1 MHTYFADKSNF
12 KKPGLHRSN
21 IIKMKFEI
29 NGYIASTS
37 LTYRPNRL
45 FAQWSICTMAA
56 TMPNC
61 SNLYGPYH
69 TV

>member
-1 MHTYFADKSNF
+1 
-12 KKPGLHRSN
+12 
-21 IIKMKFEI
+21 MKFEM

-56 TMPNC
+56 TMPKY

-69 TV
+69 ICVALIMYVCGLMCE